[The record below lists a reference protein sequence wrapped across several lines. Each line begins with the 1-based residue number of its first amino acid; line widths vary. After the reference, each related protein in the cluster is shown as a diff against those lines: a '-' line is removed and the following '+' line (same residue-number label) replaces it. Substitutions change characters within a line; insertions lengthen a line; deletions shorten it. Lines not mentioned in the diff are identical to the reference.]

1 MTVALCL
8 FIEPI
13 AEHTFYLKAITS
25 FYLVKSKN
33 YPQIFKKREKV
44 SKDKIEL
51 QSDLDLKVEDLL
63 KET

>member
-51 QSDLDLKVEDLL
+51 QSDLCL
-63 KET
+63 